1 MNTNFAALVGG
12 LVEDSGEPD
21 GSRLK
26 ELALSEVYED
36 PSNPRTGFN
45 DAEIAD
51 LAASMREHKVLQ
63 PITVRPKDDRGY
75 MIRFGARRFRA
86 AQLAGLETIPAVI
99 STSDASEIDILAA
112 QVIEND
118 QREPLNTGEM
128 TTAVG
133 RLMALGLNQA
143 QVAGKL
149 GRSKE
154 AISIYAAL
162 RDLPPELKALAPK
175 LGART
180 LYELST
186 AWKRDPTRAQAL
198 VAERGDAITM
208 REAVALSADVKPAPK
223 GGKAVADA
231 PSAKGKGSAKAG
243 AGEGSLHVQT
253 QPDAEAVLAKSA
265 APRGKLAG
273 FDVKVGKRTGR
284 LLLEPGPN
292 PETALVAFDS
302 GQTEP
307 TAVADIRLVRARSA

>member
-1 MNTNFAALVGG
+1 MTTNFAALVGG
-12 LVEDSGEPD
+12 LVEDGGEPD
-21 GSRLK
+21 GARLK

-51 LAASMREHKVLQ
+51 LAASMRQYKVLQ
-63 PITVRPKDDRGY
+63 PITVRPKDDTGY
-75 MIRFGARRFRA
+75 MIRYGARRFRA
-86 AQLAGLETIPAVI
+86 AQLAGLATIPAVI

-118 QREPLNTGEM
+118 QREPLNTEEM
-128 TTAVG
+128 TTAVA
-133 RLMALGLNQA
+133 RLMNLGLNQQ
-143 QVAGKL
+143 QVAEKL

-180 LYELST
+180 LYELLT
-186 AWKRDPTRAQAL
+186 AWKRDTARTQAL
-198 VAERGDAITM
+198 VAERGEAITT
-208 REAVALSADVKPAPK
+208 REAVALAAELKPAPK
-223 GGKAVADA
+223 GGKNA
-231 PSAKGKGSAKAG
+231 PAKGEAG
-243 AGEGSLHVQT
+243 AGEGGLHVQT
-253 QPDAEAVLAKSA
+253 DSPTEATPKASA
-265 APRGKLAG
+265 RGKVAG

-292 PETALVAFDS
+292 PETALVAFD
-302 GQTEP
+302 GGATEP

>member
-1 MNTNFAALVGG
+1 MTTNFAALVGG

-26 ELALSEVYED
+26 ELPLTEIYED
-36 PSNPRTGFN
+36 PNNPRTGFD

-63 PITVRPKDDRGY
+63 PITVRPKDDKGY

-86 AQLAGLETIPAVI
+86 ARLAGLETIPAVI
-99 STSDASEIDILAA
+99 STSDASEVDILAA

-118 QREPLNTGEM
+118 QREPLNTAEM
-128 TTAVG
+128 TTAVE

-143 QVAGKL
+143 QVGEKL

-180 LYELST
+180 LYELSI
-186 AWKRDPTRAQAL
+186 AWKRDAARTQSL
-198 VAERGDAITM
+198 VNERGDGITM
-208 REAVALSADVKPAPK
+208 REAVALSAELKPAPK
-223 GGKAVADA
+223 AGKTVEGA
-231 PSAKGKGSAKAG
+231 PATGKGAVKAG

-253 QPDAEAVLAKSA
+253 GATAEASDAKPSSS
-265 APRGKLAG
+265 RGKVAG

-292 PETALVAFDS
+292 PETALVVFD
-302 GQTEP
+302 GGATEP
-307 TAVADIRLVRARSA
+307 TAVADIRLVRSRSA

>member
-1 MNTNFAALVGG
+1 MATNFEALVGG

-26 ELALSEVYED
+26 ELPLSEVYED
-36 PSNPRTGFN
+36 PNNPRTGFN

-75 MIRFGARRFRA
+75 MIRFGARRYRA

-118 QREPLNTGEM
+118 QREPLNTDEM

-133 RLMALGLNQA
+133 RLMAMGLNQA
-143 QVAGKL
+143 QVGDKL

-180 LYELST
+180 LYELSI
-186 AWKRDPTRAQAL
+186 AWKRDAVRTQAL
-198 VAERGDAITM
+198 VSERGDAITM
-208 REAVALSADVKPAPK
+208 REAVALSAELKPGPKAGKTAEAAPE
-223 GGKAVADA
+223 
-231 PSAKGKGSAKAG
+231 PSKSAAKAG
-243 AGEGSLHVQT
+243 AGEGTLHVQT
-253 QPDAEAVLAKSA
+253 NDPPQAAGPKASA
-265 APRGKLAG
+265 SRGKVAG

-292 PETALVAFDS
+292 PETALVAFD
-302 GQTEP
+302 GGATEP
-307 TAVADIRLVRARSA
+307 TAVADIRLVRSRSA